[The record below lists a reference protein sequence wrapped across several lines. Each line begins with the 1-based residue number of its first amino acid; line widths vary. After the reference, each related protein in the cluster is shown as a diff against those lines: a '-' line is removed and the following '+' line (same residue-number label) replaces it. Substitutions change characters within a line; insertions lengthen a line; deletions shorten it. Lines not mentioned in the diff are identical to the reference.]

1 MIYLQLIFCTVL
13 LIKKE
18 ISRKLSYLEFFFK
31 NINLF
36 KFILFKFNEDINPF
50 YSNSFKKYLKRN
62 EKKLKNLISK
72 IKKLKIK
79 NFS

>member
-50 YSNSFKKYLKRN
+50 YSNKFKKYLKRN
-62 EKKLKNLISK
+62 EKKLKKINFKDQK
-72 IKKLKIK
+72 IKKKK
-79 NFS
+79 F